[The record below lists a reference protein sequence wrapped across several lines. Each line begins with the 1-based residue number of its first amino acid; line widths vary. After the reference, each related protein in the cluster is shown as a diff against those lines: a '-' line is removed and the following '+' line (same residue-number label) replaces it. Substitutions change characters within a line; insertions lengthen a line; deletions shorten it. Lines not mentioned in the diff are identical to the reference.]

1 MAYRVYSGPQGAG
14 GCRAVEKDRMLF
26 KEFSSLDEAMRW
38 AKHLDDTGHT
48 ALLIEGD
55 DGSRLDKQEIVAAL
69 RHCETELSG
78 AGPPH
83 LTDRGGARYFVS
95 LFHCARNA
103 STASRV
109 TSPS

>member
-14 GCRAVEKDRMLF
+14 GFRAVEKDRMLF

-38 AKHLDDTGHT
+38 AKHLDGTGHT

-55 DGSRLDKQEIVAAL
+55 DATPSDRSR
-69 RHCETELSG
+69 R
-78 AGPPH
+78 
-83 LTDRGGARYFVS
+83 GARASYFVS

>member
-14 GCRAVEKDRMLF
+14 GFRAVEKDRMLF

-38 AKHLDDTGHT
+38 ARHLDGTGHT

-55 DGSRLDKQEIVAAL
+55 DGSRLDKHEIVAAL
-69 RHCETELSG
+69 RHSETEPS
-78 AGPPH
+78 AGHPI
-83 LTDRGGARYFVS
+83 LKDRAGYFVS
-95 LFHCARNA
+95 LFLCARNA